1 MTSVRAR
8 KAAGGSTRCFRW
20 AAEPLVTATRVVLAE
35 DQPMVRA
42 GFRSLLDS
50 RNPEFRSS

>member
-1 MTSVRAR
+1 LTSVRAR